1 MKISIL
7 TYIFF
12 LSLCISVQ
20 AQQEHT
26 QVEKSQKLKRRD
38 AKGVEDLQL
47 KPEEITHINF
57 SRRRLTEFPI
67 DLLKCTNIEELT
79 LSFNEIPTI
88 PNGIS
93 SLKKLKRLLIF
104 RRASTVGLNWN
115 YWIYLLIL

>member
-26 QVEKSQKLKRRD
+26 QVEKPQKLKRRD

-57 SRRRLTEFPI
+57 SRRKLTEFPI
-67 DLLKCTNIEELT
+67 YLLKCTNIE
-79 LSFNEIPTI
+79 
-88 PNGIS
+88 
-93 SLKKLKRLLIF
+93 
-104 RRASTVGLNWN
+104 
-115 YWIYLLIL
+115 